1 MLSNMQNYLTKFRG
15 NKMTYEEAKKNV
27 RILGLSF
34 QASLEMIG
42 KPMTDPSPVLDGIVA
57 YQYLNL
63 EGTFDWLDESVSV
76 VLNNLVDQLRE
87 EN

>member
-1 MLSNMQNYLTKFRG
+1 MLSNTKHCPTKHRG

-34 QASLEMIG
+34 QTSLEMIG
-42 KPMTDPSPVLDGIVA
+42 KPVTDPSPVLDGIVA

-76 VLNNLVDQLRE
+76 VLNHLVDRLRE

>member
-1 MLSNMQNYLTKFRG
+1 
-15 NKMTYEEAKKNV
+15 MTYEEAKKNI

-34 QASLEMIG
+34 QTSLEMID
-42 KPMTDPSPVLDGIVA
+42 KPITNPSPLLDGIVA

-63 EGTFDWLDESVSV
+63 EGKFDWLDESVSV
-76 VLNNLVDQLRE
+76 VLNNLVDRLRE

>member
-1 MLSNMQNYLTKFRG
+1 MLSNTKHCPTKHRG

-34 QASLEMIG
+34 QTSLEMIG
-42 KPMTDPSPVLDGIVA
+42 KPVTDPSLVLDGIVA

-76 VLNNLVDQLRE
+76 VLNHLVDRLRE

>member
-1 MLSNMQNYLTKFRG
+1 
-15 NKMTYEEAKKNV
+15 MTYEEAKKNV

-34 QASLEMIG
+34 QTSLEMIG
-42 KPMTDPSPVLDGIVA
+42 KPLSNPSPLMDGIVA

-63 EGTFDWLDESVSV
+63 EGIFDWLDESVSV
-76 VLNNLVDQLRE
+76 VLNNLVDRLRE

>member
-1 MLSNMQNYLTKFRG
+1 
-15 NKMTYEEAKKNV
+15 MTYEEAKNNV

-34 QASLEMIG
+34 QASLEIIG
-42 KPMTDPSPVLDGIVA
+42 KPVTIGKANHIRPADAPSPLLDGIVA

-76 VLNNLVDQLRE
+76 VLNNLVDKLRE

>member
-1 MLSNMQNYLTKFRG
+1 MLSNMQNCPTKCKG
-15 NKMTYEEAKKNV
+15 NKMTYEEATKNV

-42 KPMTDPSPVLDGIVA
+42 KPMPDPSPLLDGIVA
-57 YQYLNL
+57 YQYLKL

-76 VLNNLVDQLRE
+76 VLNNLVDKLRE

>member
-1 MLSNMQNYLTKFRG
+1 
-15 NKMTYEEAKKNV
+15 MTYEEAKKNV

-34 QASLEMIG
+34 QTSLVLIG
-42 KPMTDPSPVLDGIVA
+42 KPVTDPSPVLDGIVA

-63 EGTFDWLDESVSV
+63 EGTFDWLDETVSV
-76 VLNNLVDQLRE
+76 VLNHLVDRLRE

>member
-1 MLSNMQNYLTKFRG
+1 
-15 NKMTYEEAKKNV
+15 MTYEEAKKNV

-42 KPMTDPSPVLDGIVA
+42 KPVTIGKANHIRSADAPSPLLDGIVA

-76 VLNNLVDQLRE
+76 VLNNLVDRLRDE
-87 EN
+87 D